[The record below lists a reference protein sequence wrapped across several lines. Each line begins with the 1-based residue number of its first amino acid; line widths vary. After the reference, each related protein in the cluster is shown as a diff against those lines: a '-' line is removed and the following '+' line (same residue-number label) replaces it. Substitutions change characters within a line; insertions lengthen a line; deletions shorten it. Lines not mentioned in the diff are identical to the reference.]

1 MADRI
6 TNRQL
11 LDILVDESK
20 GLKEQITNLNGK
32 FDTLA
37 KKNYELAAEFSNY
50 MNKQDKENDYV
61 RGILERNDRTGQI
74 GVVSQLDANTKDI
87 AKLKLENK
95 VNAGKISIAV
105 VILAGIGGLVFKIL
119 SLWD

>member
-1 MADRI
+1 MPDRS

-11 LDILVDESK
+11 LDILVGESK
-20 GLKEQITNLNGK
+20 GLKEQIANLNGK

-50 MNKQDKENDYV
+50 MNKQDKENGYI
-61 RGILERNDRTGQI
+61 RGILECNDKTGQV
-74 GVVSQLDANTKDI
+74 GAVYQLNTNTKDI
-87 AKLKLENK
+87 AEIKQQNK

>member
-11 LDILVDESK
+11 LDILVQESK
-20 GLKEQITNLNGK
+20 GLKEQIGSLNGK
-32 FDTLA
+32 FDDLA

-61 RGILERNDRTGQI
+61 RGILERNDRTGQV
-74 GVVSQLDANTKDI
+74 GVVSQLNINTKEI
-87 AKLKLENK
+87 ADLKQQNK
-95 VNAGKISIAV
+95 INAGKISIAV